1 MSEEFQ
7 DQEELLFRQ
16 AHPTFLQEGRLTSQL
31 FKPTPK
37 DQLRPSAYRSA
48 RTTAEAS
55 YIFHTKTL
63 GFEAAGTWAV
73 SVAECNV
80 IGTLPMADPITEPPE
95 KANDAHVV
103 LDMTHLV
110 TRKEIEK
117 AAAKLAE
124 AARLRGRLFPE

>member
-1 MSEEFQ
+1 
-7 DQEELLFRQ
+7 
-16 AHPTFLQEGRLTSQL
+16 
-31 FKPTPK
+31 
-37 DQLRPSAYRSA
+37 
-48 RTTAEAS
+48 
-55 YIFHTKTL
+55 
-63 GFEAAGTWAV
+63 
-73 SVAECNV
+73 
-80 IGTLPMADPITEPPE
+80 MADPITEPPE